1 MIDVCYL
8 IQGFCH
14 HAKGSA
20 SDTTQHYTMIFNV
33 FVLMQC
39 FNEINSRKIHNEL
52 NVFAGI
58 HKNFLFIAIVIGTLI
73 GQVALI
79 EAPGINTAFGCQSL
93 TTEQWYICLILGASV
108 LPLNI
113 LFRFV
118 PSSIFP
124 GAA

>member
-1 MIDVCYL
+1 LRAEGY
-8 IQGFCH
+8 CH

-20 SDTTQHYTMIFNV
+20 SDTTQHYTIIFNV

-39 FNEINSRKIHNEL
+39 FNEINSRKIHNEI
-52 NVFAGI
+52 NVFEGI
-58 HKNFLFIAIVIGTLI
+58 HKNLLFVFIVVGTVI

-93 TTEQWYICLILGASV
+93 TKEQWYLSLVLGMSV

-113 LFRFV
+113 VFRFV
-118 PSSIFP
+118 PSMLFP
-124 GAA
+124 GA